1 MTVLISEPFQS
12 AILAGLI
19 CCVAMGGDSEYLDAL
34 DLSQCWIIR
43 DLPRTSFV
51 GLKNI
56 TFFFKLGKFQ
66 VHTIVVQHLY
76 TPQCDHDHKSS

>member
-1 MTVLISEPFQS
+1 MTVLMSEPFQS

-19 CCVAMGGDSEYLDAL
+19 CCVAMGGHSEYLDAL

-51 GLKNI
+51 GLKKHH
-56 TFFFKLGKFQ
+56 FLF
-66 VHTIVVQHLY
+66 
-76 TPQCDHDHKSS
+76 